1 MKLTLS
7 HKLSLILVTAVFVV
21 SWIQPHWPTE
31 QALQSTLTV
40 AGLISLVWYSKRY
53 GMNNFDFAAICFF
66 MAVHCVAARWLYSY
80 VPYDE
85 WFKSSVDWSP
95 QTAFGF
101 ERNHFDRL
109 IHFLY
114 GVCFIRAISHFIG
127 MKYQTTI
134 GIAATIGVMLVMC
147 SSLAYEWFE
156 WGIALTLSPAQAEAY
171 NGQQGDIWDAHMDM
185 LLATIGACLMI
196 PFLRHKH
203 GVFTATP

>member
-1 MKLTLS
+1 MKLTLPQ
-7 HKLSLILVTAVFVV
+7 KLSLILVTAVFVM
-21 SWIQPHWPTE
+21 SWIQPHWPKE

-40 AGLISLVWYSKRY
+40 AGLIGLVWCSKRY

-85 WFKSSVDWSP
+85 WFKASIDWSP
-95 QTAFGF
+95 HTAFGF

-114 GVCFIRAISHFIG
+114 GVCFIPAITNFICI
-127 MKYQTTI
+127 KYQPTLR
-134 GIAATIGVMLVMC
+134 IAIIIGVMLVMC

-203 GVFTATP
+203 GASSANA